1 MLPIRLDVIVDL
13 DYGSAIMSTKIS
25 FLTTGLVALGLIWT
39 SRGRAQESDV
49 RARRPDAAAAAAP
62 SKTVH
67 MLSDGRVLKGF
78 LSERDETHY
87 SIRQKFGRFDFPKAD
102 LVMSFGSLH
111 DLYRYRLNQ
120 FPESDPDEHLK
131 LARWC
136 LKEKMMDEARAELEA
151 VVKYAPKDRIAQA
164 MIEKLDADAERVA
177 SNRDADVV
185 RTSLDPASASPP
197 PALDPVAIQAAKR
210 ELGVGDVP
218 VIFDLPPPLAVKR
231 AQEFSTIIHPILQ
244 NKCASCHNERFN
256 GAFRLIEIRGGRSI
270 RGDELRVNLDA
281 TLQLIDPERLEKSDL
296 LTSLLMPHK
305 SLRRSILGGQNDPYY
320 QIISTWVSKLRPQ
333 RGAETRRTNAGAG
346 FDPSAGTAQETAAV
360 PARGRGNTP
369 AAGFA
374 ADRLPK
380 DARAAVNEGTGLNEA
395 DALAAQ
401 AEAELPPEPRR
412 RTMPGQILPGSYSGV
427 NPIPPEG
434 TQFPT
439 NQQLA
444 EQIARSYTP
453 KGRALLPEGMY
464 TPGKRIDLGAQGS
477 VAAFPQGAAL
487 PPDAGMPRA
496 AVTPPGG
503 MNPRAAAMPR
513 GAAAVPQPTPD
524 FARVPRT
531 DDSDDVIPPPQAI
544 PPRRGS
550 MTPGGRPLNA
560 APGINPIALPAAS
573 DPALR
578 PASIPSAPGGPAAS
592 GVPAAPATKA
602 KKPAKKS
609 KIDLN
614 AYQELLMN
622 RNGGRNP

>member
-1 MLPIRLDVIVDL
+1 M
-13 DYGSAIMSTKIS
+13 
-25 FLTTGLVALGLIWT
+25 TTGLVALGLIWT
-39 SRGRAQESDV
+39 SRGVAQESDV
-49 RARRPDAAAAAAP
+49 RARRPVAAAAAAP

-67 MLSDGRVLKGF
+67 LLSDGRVLKGI
-78 LSERDETHY
+78 LSERDDTHY
-87 SIRQKFGRFDFPKAD
+87 AIRQKFGGFDFPKSD

-111 DLYRYRLNQ
+111 DLYLYRLNQ
-120 FPESDPDEHLK
+120 FPDSDPDEHLK

-136 LKEKMMDEARAELEA
+136 LKEKLTDEARAELEA

-164 MIEKLDADAERVA
+164 MIAKLDADAERVA
-177 SNRDADVV
+177 SNHDADVV
-185 RTSLDPASASPP
+185 RTSLDPAAAAPP

-210 ELGVGDVP
+210 ELGVADVP
-218 VIFDLPPPLAVKR
+218 VVFDLPPPLAVKR

-256 GAFRLIEIRGGRSI
+256 GEFRLIEIRGGRSI

-281 TLQLIDPERLEKSDL
+281 TLRLIDPDRLEKSEL

-305 SLRRSILGGQNDPYY
+305 SLKRSILGGQNDPYY

-333 RGAETRRTNAGAG
+333 RGAETRRTSSGGG
-346 FDPSAGTAQETAAV
+346 FDPSVGMAPENAPGQ
-360 PARGRGNTP
+360 ARGRGVAP

-374 ADRLPK
+374 VERLPRE
-380 DARAAVNEGTGLNEA
+380 ARAAMNDGNGASEA

-444 EQIARSYTP
+444 EQIAKSYTP
-453 KGRALLPEGMY
+453 RGRALLPEGMY
-464 TPGKRIDLGAQGS
+464 VPGKRIDPSVQGGMP
-477 VAAFPQGAAL
+477 APPQGAAA
-487 PPDAGMPRA
+487 PQYAGMTPQAA
-496 AVTPPGG
+496 AVPPNA
-503 MNPRAAAMPR
+503 MNPRAVAGSR
-513 GAAAVPQPTPD
+513 GAAIPQPTPD
-524 FARVPRT
+524 FARVPRG
-531 DDSDDVIPPPQAI
+531 DDDEDVIPPPRAL
-544 PPRRGS
+544 PARRGGA
-550 MTPGGRPLNA
+550 TPGGQPSKA
-560 APGINPIALPAAS
+560 APIADPINAPAAV
-573 DPALR
+573 DPSLR
-578 PASIPSAPGGPAAS
+578 TASAPAVPGSPGVPGVP
-592 GVPAAPATKA
+592 GVPAPPVASAATTKA
-602 KKPAKKS
+602 KKPAKKT